1 MGQKTARFRT
11 DTGFLLGP
19 RRTTDARK
27 SRRGTEVPRPFG
39 SVHEG
44 ASALANVHRTVGAYI
59 DLLDRRGVDSA
70 GRRHHCE
77 VAPFPCLV
85 FIERRFDAK
94 RTTAGSPAKRGD
106 SRKVARL
113 PRASTGQQKPRAL
126 GRARGRGVGANN
138 LCRSELRCSEP
149 NPLPCPAPLLSS
161 GRGTCSIVNQR

>member
-1 MGQKTARFRT
+1 MPG
-11 DTGFLLGP
+11 
-19 RRTTDARK
+19 K

-59 DLLDRRGVDSA
+59 DPDNRRGVDSA
-70 GRRHHCE
+70 GRRHQCE

-113 PRASTGQQKPRAL
+113 PRLQQGSK
-126 GRARGRGVGANN
+126 
-138 LCRSELRCSEP
+138 S
-149 NPLPCPAPLLSS
+149 PAP
-161 GRGTCSIVNQR
+161 